1 MDKLSHQYRK
11 FIRIFVALVLCAA
24 FLAVPQGNVYAMPF
38 NPAVNYGVGNTPR
51 SVAVGDFD
59 GDGNLDLAVA
69 NNVGYNISIL
79 IGNGD
84 GTFRPKV
91 NYPAGDGPLSVAVG
105 DFNSDNKTDL
115 AVANDNGNDVSILL
129 GAGDGTFI
137 AAGDY
142 GVGTFP
148 SSVAVG
154 DFDVDGNLDLAVANG
169 GASNVSILLGAGDGT
184 FIAAGDYGVGSNPLS
199 VAVGDF
205 DVDGNLDLAVANN
218 GSDNVS
224 ILLGVGGGTFNDA
237 VNYNVG
243 NSPFSVAVGDF
254 NSDNTTDLA
263 VANYGNDNASILLG
277 NGDGTF
283 NDAVNYGVGTYPT
296 SVAVGDFNGDGKT
309 DPAVANYGSDN
320 VSILLGNG
328 DGTFNDAVNYNVG
341 RWPLSVAVGDFNGDG
356 RPDLAVANVG
366 TNDVSILLNTSA
378 PPPTFVS
385 AATDVTGTTIAI
397 TFSKNMANPAG
408 KQTEFS
414 YKIGVGPA
422 QSFSAAALDADNI
435 KIDLTC
441 SGTAIAYGDTV
452 TVSYN
457 MGTVLAADGNVL
469 QSFTDQA
476 VTNNVPGPPT
486 FVSAATNTAGTTI
499 TITFSKTMAD
509 PTGKQGEFSYKVNGG
524 PAQSFS
530 AAALDADNTRIDLT
544 CSGTAIVY
552 GDIVTV
558 SYNMGTVLAADGN
571 VLQSFTDQA
580 VTNNVQQS
588 SQQVTTA
595 TGTGTATFTTSNGA
609 ITGLTA
615 AISTPCGI
623 LSGFIFPHGFFS
635 FNITNI
641 PAGSTVIITITLPS
655 NMPMG
660 TWYWKCINGQWVDCT
675 SLLGDNNGD
684 NILTL
689 TITDG
694 GLGDADGVA
703 NGTIVDPG
711 GPAVVQAAGLEP
723 AARRV
728 LQTLPNWLKPA
739 QMSLQYLNI
748 NPQQAYPNQPVT
760 IITNVVNTGD
770 EAGNYNVVLKINGQV
785 EQTKTV
791 SVGRRGTQPVKFT
804 VTESQPGTYAIDIG
818 GQTGSFTIIGAGGSA
833 GAPLNGVLI
842 AVLIIGVLILA
853 AVVVLILKFRRAA
866 KKRKAAQED
875 TLQIRK

>member
-1 MDKLSHQYRK
+1 VTVSYNMGTVLAADGGVLQSFTDQAVTNNMPVPPPT
-11 FIRIFVALVLCAA
+11 FVSAA
-24 FLAVPQGNVYAMPF
+24 TNVTGTTIIITFSKTMADPAGKQTEF
-38 NPAVNYGVGNTPR
+38 NYKIGVGPAQ
-51 SVAVGDFD
+51 SFSAAA
-59 GDGNLDLAVA
+59 LDA
-69 NNVGYNISIL
+69 
-79 IGNGD
+79 
-84 GTFRPKV
+84 
-91 NYPAGDGPLSVAVG
+91 
-105 DFNSDNKTDL
+105 
-115 AVANDNGNDVSILL
+115 
-129 GAGDGTFI
+129 
-137 AAGDY
+137 
-142 GVGTFP
+142 
-148 SSVAVG
+148 
-154 DFDVDGNLDLAVANG
+154 
-169 GASNVSILLGAGDGT
+169 
-184 FIAAGDYGVGSNPLS
+184 
-199 VAVGDF
+199 
-205 DVDGNLDLAVANN
+205 
-218 GSDNVS
+218 
-224 ILLGVGGGTFNDA
+224 
-237 VNYNVG
+237 
-243 NSPFSVAVGDF
+243 
-254 NSDNTTDLA
+254 DNTRIDLTCSGTAIAYGDIVTVSYNMGTVLAADGGVLQSFTDQA
-263 VANYGNDNASILLG
+263 V
-277 NGDGTF
+277 
-283 NDAVNYGVGTYPT
+283 
-296 SVAVGDFNGDGKT
+296 
-309 DPAVANYGSDN
+309 
-320 VSILLGNG
+320 
-328 DGTFNDAVNYNVG
+328 
-341 RWPLSVAVGDFNGDG
+341 
-356 RPDLAVANVG
+356 
-366 TNDVSILLNTSA
+366 TNNMPV

-385 AATDVTGTTIAI
+385 AATDVTGTTIII
-397 TFSKNMANPAG
+397 TFSKTMADPAG
-408 KQTEFS
+408 KQAEFS